1 MSDIEKK
8 QTKISPASSV
18 AHDEDTLANDE
29 LFQLNDSVL
38 NKN

>member
-18 AHDEDTLANDE
+18 AHDEDTLANARI
-29 LFQLNDSVL
+29 VPV
-38 NKN
+38 K